1 MDRTEIVNRIGYI
14 RVRAKLTQKALSY
27 AIGMNPS
34 YINRLES
41 KKDFLPSL
49 EVLLKIIEVC
59 GSTEEEFF
67 SRDIAE
73 YERDKELIEKIKSLP
88 EDIKGWILNYDQDL
102 MNLFVTLNN
111 KLVRLKDED
120 MIKAKSYKRDD
131 DKK

>member
-1 MDRTEIVNRIGYI
+1 MDKVEKINRIGYI

-67 SRDIAE
+67 SHDIAE
-73 YERDKELIEKIKSLP
+73 YERDKELMEKIKSLP
-88 EDIKGWILNYDQDL
+88 EDIKGWVLNYDPEL

-111 KLVRLKDED
+111 KLVKLKEGDSAD
-120 MIKAKSYKRDD
+120 RMKKLRAD
-131 DKK
+131 DK

>member
-1 MDRTEIVNRIGYI
+1 MDKVEIINRIGYI

-67 SRDIAE
+67 SHDIAE
-73 YERDKELIEKIKSLP
+73 YERDKELMEKIKSLP
-88 EDIKGWILNYDQDL
+88 EDIKGWVLNYDPEL

-111 KLVRLKDED
+111 RLVKLKEGDSADRMKKLR
-120 MIKAKSYKRDD
+120 ADD
-131 DKK
+131 DK

>member
-1 MDRTEIVNRIGYI
+1 MDKVEIINRIGYI

-67 SRDIAE
+67 SHDIAE
-73 YERDKELIEKIKSLP
+73 YERDKELMEKIKSLP
-88 EDIKGWILNYDQDL
+88 EDIKGWVLNYDPEL
-102 MNLFVTLNN
+102 MNLFVTLNRLAKVKEGDSADRMK
-111 KLVRLKDED
+111 KLR
-120 MIKAKSYKRDD
+120 ADD
-131 DKK
+131 DK

>member
-1 MDRTEIVNRIGYI
+1 MDKVEIINRIGYI

-67 SRDIAE
+67 SHDIAE
-73 YERDKELIEKIKSLP
+73 YERDKELMEKIKSLP
-88 EDIKGWILNYDQDL
+88 EDIKGWVLNYDPEL

-111 KLVRLKDED
+111 KLVKLKEGDSAD
-120 MIKAKSYKRDD
+120 RMKKLRAD
-131 DKK
+131 DK